1 MKNYYFLVG
10 SFLFLG
16 GMVFGQ
22 AKNPASLYTFNNQV
36 KNAPITA
43 VDGNKMN
50 INRDRVLEVYY
61 SEDFDAGWNGW
72 TAELQEGNVEFKL
85 TSTGHQN
92 SPSNTYQI
100 PALATSTPAQWVV
113 LDSDADGLSGIS
125 EAATLTSPVIDLVA
139 EGVTFGDFIQMEFDQ
154 FFPEW
159 QADETWI
166 GVSTDGIT
174 WTEKEI
180 NIGVG
185 REARPNPEHITWDI
199 TDAVGADLSTVQ
211 IRFRWVGNWDYGWQ
225 IDNVKISELFE
236 NDLSVTRVYRTY
248 DEGLMYSQV
257 PLNHSKQMVIGAI
270 VKNIGHIEHTGVGFD
285 YVIRDAANDVV
296 ASGTAVADLTQSNTD
311 ADTILWQ
318 TGFTPNAVG
327 TYTVEVT
334 ATSDQ
339 SASDDDMSNNMLA
352 DEFYTI
358 TPYTYAMDYPLGT
371 KEPISFFPA
380 ADPLET
386 AGQASF
392 GNLFYFATADVVTAL
407 EFEVADNSEI
417 VGETIFTIVGH
428 VNTTAGGD
436 WVYDGVFETSISADD
451 LGTMKTIGFPEGYN
465 VNSTELYLFMIGH
478 YGWADV
484 NEPQDY
490 FMRQGD
496 IQFNNRQ
503 GLDMNSDGRGFF
515 DRKAPIVRVRLNA
528 DELSIDDK
536 KVATFAFYPNPTAD
550 QLNIVVAAENE
561 AIVINVRDMAGN
573 LVETL
578 DMGVING
585 GNSIELHVSNYAAGL
600 YTIEMVGQTNHAVKK
615 FVKR

>member
-10 SFLFLG
+10 SFLFIG
-16 GMVFGQ
+16 GMVVGQ
-22 AKNPASLYTFNNQV
+22 ATNPASLYTFNNHV

-43 VDGNKMN
+43 VDGNK
-50 INRDRVLEVYY
+50 IYGNRDRVLEVYY
-61 SEDFDAGWNGW
+61 AEDFDAGWNGW
-72 TAELQEGNVEFKL
+72 TAALQEGNVEFKL

-100 PALATSTPAQWVV
+100 PALLTSTPAQWVV
-113 LDSDADGLSGIS
+113 LDSDADGLSGVS
-125 EAATLTSPVIDLVA
+125 EAATLTSPVIDLAA
-139 EGVTFGDFIQMEFDQ
+139 EGVTVGDFIQMEFDQ

-166 GVSTDGIT
+166 GVSTDGIS
-174 WTEKEI
+174 WIEKEI
-180 NIGVG
+180 NVGVG
-185 REARPNPEHITWDI
+185 REARPNPERITWDI

-236 NDLSVTRVYRTY
+236 NDLTVTHLYRTY
-248 DEGLMYSQV
+248 DDGLMYSQV
-257 PLNHSKQMVIGAI
+257 PLSHSKEMVVGAI
-270 VKNIGHIEHTGVGFD
+270 VKNIGHIEQTGVGFD
-285 YVIRDAANDVV
+285 YVIRDASNDVV
-296 ASGTAVADLTQSNTD
+296 ASGTASAGLTQSNTD

-318 TGFTPNAVG
+318 TGFTPDAVG

-334 ATSDQ
+334 AISDQ
-339 SASDDDMSNNMLA
+339 SDNDNDMPNNMLS
-352 DEFYTI
+352 DDFYTI
-358 TPYTYAMDYPLGT
+358 TPYTYAMDYPLGS
-371 KEPISFFPA
+371 KEPISFFPS
-380 ADPLET
+380 ADPQET
-386 AGQASF
+386 TGSASF
-392 GNLFYFATADVVTAL
+392 GNLFYFATADVASAL
-407 EFEVADNSEI
+407 EFEVADNPNI
-417 VGETIFTIVGH
+417 IGETVYTIVGR
-428 VNTTAGGD
+428 VDPNGSGD
-436 WVYDGVFETSISADD
+436 WVYDAVFEESITAED
-451 LGTMKTIGFPEGYN
+451 LGSMKTIGFPEGYN

-503 GLDMNSDGRGFF
+503 GLDLNSEGRGFF

-536 KVATFAFYPNPTAD
+536 KVATFAFFPNPTAD

-561 AIVINVRDMAGN
+561 GIVINVHDMAGN
-573 LVETL
+573 LVETI

-585 GNSIELHVSNYAAGL
+585 GNSIELQVSDYASGM